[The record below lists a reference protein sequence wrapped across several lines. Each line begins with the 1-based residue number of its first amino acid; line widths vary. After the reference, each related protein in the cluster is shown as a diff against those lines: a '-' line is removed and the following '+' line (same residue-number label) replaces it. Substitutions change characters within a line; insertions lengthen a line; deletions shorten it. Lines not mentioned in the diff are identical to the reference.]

1 MPSVGDYQ
9 LERQIGAGAAGTVW
23 KARQPGPVP
32 RVVALKR
39 LRAGSGAFDLAR
51 MRREAEVLSE
61 LDHPHI
67 VRVHE
72 VVPDGDGVALAM
84 QFAPGG
90 SLEDLLLE
98 RTSVA
103 PGEVVAVAAPIADA
117 LASAHRRGVFHGDV
131 KPANVLFTSDGEPLL
146 GDFGV
151 ARTLGRIT
159 SHQVGGTPEYLAPEL
174 LDGARPDPRAD
185 VYSLAVVCY
194 RALAGV
200 PPFTGAAPLAVVR
213 AADRGAHRRL
223 ETVAGVPPA
232 LARAVE
238 QAMDRDPS
246 RRFGSADSFARA
258 LRAAVPPASV
268 ELPGVASVGRPAR
281 SGSNGAALT
290 RTFGPR
296 PPRREP
302 AGPPA
307 PRRWRPVVVVG
318 AVLAVATA
326 LLLGVLVAAGGGGGG
341 SGGGCL
347 RAAEPAASADRQV
360 VSGDVD
366 GRGCTTYGLYEL
378 RALAGGTQ
386 RMVLTIAMH
395 GDRKT
400 IAFGEPGDRLLLG
413 DWNCDGVDTPALYR
427 ATLGAVQ
434 YFDVWPSDGSPSYLP
449 NHSEAAPPG
458 ATPSLSAGD
467 GHDVCDRVVVGAAA
481 G

>member
-1 MPSVGDYQ
+1 MPSVGEYH
-9 LERQIGAGAAGTVW
+9 LERQIGAGAAGAVW

-39 LRAGSGAFDLAR
+39 LRAGSGALDLAR
-51 MRREAEVLSE
+51 MRREAEVLSD

-67 VRVHE
+67 VRVLE

-98 RTSVA
+98 RTSLA

-159 SHQVGGTPEYLAPEL
+159 GDHIGGTPEYLAPEL
-174 LDGARPDPRAD
+174 LDGAQPDRRAD

-213 AADRGAHRRL
+213 AAHRGAHRRL
-223 ETVAGVPPA
+223 ETVLGVPRP

-238 QAMDRDPS
+238 QAMDRDRS
-246 RRFGSADSFARA
+246 RRFGSADGLARA

-268 ELPGVASVGRPAR
+268 ALPGVASTGRPPVA
-281 SGSNGAALT
+281 GGPGEGLT

-302 AGPPA
+302 VEPLA
-307 PRRWRPVVVVG
+307 PRRRRPVVVVG
-318 AVLAVATA
+318 AILALGAA
-326 LLLGVLVAAGGGGGG
+326 LLIGVLVTADGDGGGGAGD
-341 SGGGCL
+341 CP
-347 RAAEPAASADRQV
+347 REAEPTPSDDRQV
-360 VSGDVD
+360 VVGDVD
-366 GRGCTTYGLYEL
+366 GRGCATYGVYQL

-386 RMVLTIAMH
+386 RMVLTIAID
-395 GDRKT
+395 GDRKN
-400 IAFGEPGDRLLLG
+400 IDLGEPGDRLLLG
-413 DWNCDGVDTPALYR
+413 DWNCDGVDTPAVYR

-434 YFDVWPSDGSPSYLP
+434 YFDVWPSEDSPSYLP
-449 NHSEAAPPG
+449 SRSEAAPAG
-458 ATPSLSAGD
+458 AAPSLSAGD
-467 GHDVCDRVVVGAAA
+467 GHDVCDRVVVVPA

>member
-1 MPSVGDYQ
+1 
-9 LERQIGAGAAGTVW
+9 
-23 KARQPGPVP
+23 VP

-51 MRREAEVLSE
+51 MQREAEVLSD

-67 VRVHE
+67 VRVLE

-98 RTSVA
+98 RTTLA
-103 PGEVVAVAAPIADA
+103 PGEVVAVAARIADA

-131 KPANVLFTSDGEPLL
+131 KPANVLFTSDAEPLL

-159 SHQVGGTPEYLAPEL
+159 SDHIGGTPEYLAPEL
-174 LDGARPDPRAD
+174 LDGAQPDPRAD

-223 ETVAGVPPA
+223 ETVVGVPPA

-238 QAMDRDPS
+238 QAMDRDRS
-246 RRFGSADSFARA
+246 RRFASADGFARA
-258 LRAAVPPASV
+258 LRAAVPSASV
-268 ELPGVASVGRPAR
+268 ALPGVASTGRPP
-281 SGSNGAALT
+281 GAGGPSEGLT

-302 AGPPA
+302 VEPVA

-318 AVLAVATA
+318 AILALGGAMVI
-326 LLLGVLVAAGGGGGG
+326 GVLVTAGGGDGGG
-341 SGGGCL
+341 GAADCP
-347 RAAEPAASADRQV
+347 RAAEPTPSDDRQV
-360 VSGDVD
+360 VVGDVD
-366 GRGCTTYGLYEL
+366 GRGCATYGVYQL
-378 RALAGGTQ
+378 RALADGTQ
-386 RMVLTIAMH
+386 RMVLTIAID
-395 GDRKT
+395 GDRKN
-400 IAFGEPGDRLLLG
+400 IGLGESGDRLLLG
-413 DWNCDGVDTPALYR
+413 DWNCDRVDTPAIYR
-427 ATLGAVQ
+427 ATLGTVQ
-434 YFDVWPSDGSPSYLP
+434 YFDVWPSEDSPSYLP
-449 NHSEAAPPG
+449 SRSEAAPAG
-458 ATPSLSAGD
+458 AAPSVSAGD
-467 GHDVCDRVVVGAAA
+467 GHDVCDRVVVVPA

>member
-9 LERQIGAGAAGTVW
+9 LERQIGAGAAGAVW
-23 KARQPGPVP
+23 KATQPGPVP

-67 VRVHE
+67 VRVFE

-84 QFAPGG
+84 QYAPGG

-98 RTSVA
+98 RTTLA

-159 SHQVGGTPEYLAPEL
+159 SDHIGGTPEYLAPEL
-174 LDGARPDPRAD
+174 LDGGQPDPRAD

-213 AADRGAHRRL
+213 AADRGSHRRL

-238 QAMDRDPS
+238 QAMDRNPA
-246 RRFGSADSFARA
+246 RRFGSADGFARA
-258 LRAAVPPASV
+258 LRAAVPPAAV
-268 ELPGVASVGRPAR
+268 ALPGVASAARPLAGGGDDEGR
-281 SGSNGAALT
+281 T

-302 AGPPA
+302 VEPPS

-318 AVLAVATA
+318 AVVALGTAV
-326 LLLGVLVAAGGGGGG
+326 LLGVLVFAGGAGDGGGD
-341 SGGGCL
+341 GCP
-347 RAAEPAASADRQV
+347 RAAEPAASDDRQV
-360 VSGDVD
+360 VAGDVD
-366 GRGCTTYGLYEL
+366 GRGCRTYGVYQL
-378 RALAGGTQ
+378 RQLAGGVQ
-386 RMVLTIAMH
+386 RMVLTIAID
-395 GDRKT
+395 GDRLN
-400 IAFGEPGDRLLLG
+400 IGLGEPGDRLLLG
-413 DWNCDGVDTPALYR
+413 DWNCDGVDTPAVYQ
-427 ATLGAVQ
+427 AALGAVQ
-434 YFDVWPSDGSPSYLP
+434 YFDVWPSEGSPSYLP
-449 NHSEAAPPG
+449 NRSEPAPAA
-458 ATPSLSAGD
+458 AAPSLSAGD
-467 GHDVCDRVVVGAAA
+467 GRNVCDRVVVGAAA